1 MVGIAAAANRNIDN
15 RKNNT
20 MTQYL
25 APVPAVKTASV
36 IVGHRIDGVTNK
48 VNVDCGPLPINKPV
62 KAKQ

>member
-1 MVGIAAAANRNIDN
+1 
-15 RKNNT
+15 

-36 IVGHRIDGVTNK
+36 IVGHRIYSVTTK
-48 VNVDCGPLPINKPV
+48 VNVDCGPLPINQPV